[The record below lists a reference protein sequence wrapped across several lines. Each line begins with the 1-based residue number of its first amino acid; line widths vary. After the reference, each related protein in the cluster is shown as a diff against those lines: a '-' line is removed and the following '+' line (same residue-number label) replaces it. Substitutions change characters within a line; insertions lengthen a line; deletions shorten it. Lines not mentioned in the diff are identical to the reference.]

1 MELLV
6 TKSTRPL
13 TYREAGVDIEKGDA
27 LVEAIKPLARS
38 TLREGCV
45 GDLGGFG
52 ALFEVPKRFRDPI
65 LVSGTDGV
73 GTKLKLAIELG
84 RHDSIGIDLVAM
96 CANDVLAQGAE
107 PLFFLDYFATGKLS
121 LATAKSVVAGV
132 AEGCRQAGAALIGGE
147 TAEMPGM
154 YAEGDYDLA
163 GFCVGVVERDRI
175 LDAAHVAPGDA
186 VIGLGSSG
194 PHSNGY
200 SLIRRIIADRE
211 SDLGTTLSGKTL
223 AQHLLAPTRIYVKPI
238 LALLD
243 ALPVHAAAHI
253 TGGGLPG
260 NLVRV
265 LPDGTEA
272 RLDQA
277 SWEWPPIFDWLR
289 DAGGIESD
297 EMYRTFNC
305 GIGLAL
311 VVPGSATAEAVRL
324 LAGAGETVRVIGE
337 IGSSRDRPRVVI
349 DD

>member
-1 MELLV
+1 
-6 TKSTRPL
+6 
-13 TYREAGVDIEKGDA
+13 
-27 LVEAIKPLARS
+27 
-38 TLREGCV
+38 
-45 GDLGGFG
+45 
-52 ALFEVPKRFRDPI
+52 
-65 LVSGTDGV
+65 
-73 GTKLKLAIELG
+73 
-84 RHDSIGIDLVAM
+84 
-96 CANDVLAQGAE
+96 
-107 PLFFLDYFATGKLS
+107 
-121 LATAKSVVAGV
+121 
-132 AEGCRQAGAALIGGE
+132 
-147 TAEMPGM
+147 
-154 YAEGDYDLA
+154 
-163 GFCVGVVERDRI
+163 
-175 LDAAHVAPGDA
+175 